1 MLSFIETNGPSKG
14 PHSRRCVKGKYK
26 VKFSVSK
33 SIDACVRQLLL
44 ALWSSPSPLRELDQS
59 AGIVCGT
66 NDGLDAFQMRLQ
78 REPEQRQGQHH
89 DGQEG
94 DVRDREPDLRPCQE
108 VRSQGV
114 SGNED
119 FFSLATCT
127 CTCTLL
133 FGHASDD
140 NASSAPP
147 TPTSTLLPFRS
158 SSTKLSSP
166 SPSAVSVGT
175 SPEQL
180 MATGRRRMSWHGSR
194 KLSSRG
200 GHSMQSRSY

>member
-1 MLSFIETNGPSKG
+1 M
-14 PHSRRCVKGKYK
+14 KGKYK

-119 FFSLATCT
+119 AGRDGNGNARQLQTEDQVPHHTHPPHTGRSQGGEEAGEAPDAVVVGRHGSEPAPGHGV
-127 CTCTLL
+127 
-133 FGHASDD
+133 GHADRD
-140 NASSAPP
+140 
-147 TPTSTLLPFRS
+147 
-158 SSTKLSSP
+158 
-166 SPSAVSVGT
+166 
-175 SPEQL
+175 E
-180 MATGRRRMSWHGSR
+180 GRGQYRARQ
-194 KLSSRG
+194 RG
-200 GHSMQSRSY
+200 GADGAQNLAGVPGVRAAAGEY